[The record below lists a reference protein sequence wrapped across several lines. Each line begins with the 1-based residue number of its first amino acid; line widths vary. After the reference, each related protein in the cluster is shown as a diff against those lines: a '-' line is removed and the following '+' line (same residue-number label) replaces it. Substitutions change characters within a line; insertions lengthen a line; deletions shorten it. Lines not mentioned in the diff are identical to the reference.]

1 MFIHFF
7 CLFLY
12 VSPSSWIRAYW
23 DLSQNATPWVKEV
36 ACFIDNKWLK
46 SLKWRSCDSVWK
58 VSAGNS
64 SNYGT
69 SRGKTHYTVCCPSV
83 CPFLPHSLFFFLS
96 HREKTKVSLSSL
108 LKSSLFSN
116 DDSWVGVEHV
126 VTFMAHEPPA
136 SLRSRYVESRFNSR
150 AYSMV
155 LLGQTDRASARNR
168 RKFEDRKSYCSQYC
182 IHISA

>member
-1 MFIHFF
+1 MLIHFF
-7 CLFLY
+7 CLFLHA
-12 VSPSSWIRAYW
+12 SPSSWIRAYW
-23 DLSQNATPWVKEV
+23 GLSQNATPWVKEI
-36 ACFIDNKWLK
+36 ACFIDNKWLN
-46 SLKWRSCDSVWK
+46 SLKWRSCDSAWK

-69 SRGKTHYTVCCPSV
+69 SRGKTHHAVCCPSV
-83 CPFLPHSLFFFLS
+83 CPFLTHSLFFFLS
-96 HREKTKVSLSSL
+96 HREKTKVSFSSL
-108 LKSSLFSN
+108 LKGSLLSY

-155 LLGQTDRASARNR
+155 LLGQTDRASARHR

-182 IHISA
+182 I